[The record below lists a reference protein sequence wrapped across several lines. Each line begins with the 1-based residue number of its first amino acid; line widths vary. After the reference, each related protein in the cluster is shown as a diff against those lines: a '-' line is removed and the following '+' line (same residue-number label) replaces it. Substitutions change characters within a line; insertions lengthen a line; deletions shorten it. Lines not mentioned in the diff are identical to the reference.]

1 MYSDTIIL
9 RSVYGKV
16 GQKYFIQP
24 APNPR
29 TGRLPECVRTINSN
43 GDMIM
48 SESDKEAMSNGTAH
62 YFPSNQMFIIEDGF
76 SLDTSDLVD
85 RATWECI
92 KHCNIIAKERGEK
105 DARGNSVIDGDS
117 KHYGKA
123 ELYVERP
130 GEIAKARVSKKTLR
144 FKAESYIHEDSD
156 ANRIKKC
163 KVLGRNLD
171 HAIPADV
178 LDYMISI
185 AESDPQKIINLYE
198 DEDWKMHLFI
208 LEAIDRGVIRRLDG
222 MYKYGDKMLGASIE
236 STIQF
241 LRDIR
246 YRAIYNSIKKETY
259 PEYETKEKINEMKA
273 DLSKDVSELGDE
285 KDKTKTNK
293 KK

>member
-185 AESDPQKIINLYE
+185 AESEPQKIINLYE

-241 LRDIR
+241 LRDVR
-246 YRAIYNSIKKETY
+246 YKKILDSLKVETY
-259 PEYETKEKINEMKA
+259 PEYLRKEELQELQKEIDETLNSEGKPTPKGKA
-273 DLSKDVSELGDE
+273 
-285 KDKTKTNK
+285 KDK
-293 KK
+293 